1 MHGELVKEVEKKV
14 AGISTAEAST
24 GSKVHDLAKASFK
37 GAANTV
43 VRKDDMATIR
53 RSRKSTYSGY

>member
-24 GSKVHDLAKASFK
+24 GSPGSKVHDLAKASFK

-53 RSRKSTYSGY
+53 